1 MTTAP
6 APVPPDPSPGEGSD
20 ADSTAASPPAA
31 PAAPAAPAVPAAPA
45 REVASRDPATG
56 EVWRRYPAAGAPEVA
71 AALDAARVAQ
81 PAWAARPLRER
92 TAILGRFRRLLFE
105 ARHEIAGIV
114 TRENGKATVEGLG
127 EVMLVLDLCAFY
139 VKTAPRELKP
149 RTFRSA
155 SLAMFRKR
163 ITIAQEPIGVLGVIA
178 PWNYPL
184 MLGAGHVLPALVA
197 GNAVLLKPSEL
208 TPTTAVRMV
217 ELLHEAGVPREVLHV
232 LPGAGAAGAALV
244 SSGVDKVFFT
254 GSERTGR
261 LVAAECGR
269 RMIPCVLELGGSDPA
284 IVLEDAPLGVAAD
297 GIVFG
302 RFYNAGQ
309 TCVAP
314 KRVFVVDAVHDAFVR
329 EVRARVDALSVG
341 PAAAGAEVG
350 PLIHPSQVAAL
361 TAQYDDAIALGAT
374 VTARSSMAKGEPGYF
389 PPTVLTDVTDD
400 MQVLREETFGPVLPI
415 VRVRDADDAVRRANA
430 TPFGLSA
437 SVWTG
442 DTRRGVALAHRL
454 QAGSVMLNDVLL
466 AAGIA
471 EVPHGGVKSSGMGR
485 SHGVAGLLECVQ
497 SKAII
502 SERFPRMR
510 QLWWYRYTPDLERGF
525 DAFLRLA
532 HGRSLPDR
540 LAGLIGVRQLFRRK

>member
-6 APVPPDPSPGEGSD
+6 APASAHRDPSPDDGSG
-20 ADSTAASPPAA
+20 AGS
-31 PAAPAAPAVPAAPA
+31 PAVSSP

-56 EVWRRYPAAGAPEVA
+56 EVWRRYDAAGAPEIA
-71 AALDAARVAQ
+71 AALDAARAAQ
-81 PAWAARPLRER
+81 PAWSARPLRER
-92 TAILGRFRRLLFE
+92 VAILGRFRRLLYD
-105 ARHEIAGIV
+105 ARQEVAGIV
-114 TRENGKATVEGLG
+114 VRENGKATVEGLG

-139 VKTAPRELKP
+139 MKAAPRELKP

-163 ITIAQEPIGVLGVIA
+163 ITISQEPIGVLGVIA

-184 MLGAGHVLPALVA
+184 MLAAGHVLPALVA

-217 ELLHEAGVPREVLHV
+217 ELLHAAGIPHEVLHV

-244 SSGVDKVFFT
+244 SSGVDKMFFT

-329 EVRARVDALSVG
+329 EVSARVDALSVG
-341 PAAAGAEVG
+341 AATSGAEVG
-350 PLIHPSQVAAL
+350 PLIHPAQVAAL
-361 TAQYDDAIALGAT
+361 TEQYEDAIARGAQ
-374 VTARSSMAKGEPGYF
+374 VAARSTLAKEGPGYF
-389 PPTVLTDVTDD
+389 PPTVLTGVTDD
-400 MQVLREETFGPVLPI
+400 MQVLREETFGPLLPI

-430 TPFGLSA
+430 TTYGLSA
-437 SVWTG
+437 SIWTG
-442 DTRRGVALAHRL
+442 DARRGVALAHRL

-471 EVPHGGVKSSGMGR
+471 EVPHGGVKASGMGR

-497 SKAII
+497 SKAIV
-502 SERFPRMR
+502 SDRFPHMR

-540 LAGLIGVRQLFRRK
+540 LAGLFGVRRLLRRK

>member
-1 MTTAP
+1 MSTASAQPTPGATSDDAGAAVPGAAAP
-6 APVPPDPSPGEGSD
+6 APAIPP
-20 ADSTAASPPAA
+20 
-31 PAAPAAPAVPAAPA
+31 

-56 EVWRRYPAAGAPEVA
+56 EVWRRYTAAGAPEVA
-71 AALDAARVAQ
+71 AALAWARGAQ

-92 TAILGRFRRLLFE
+92 VAILERFRRLLYE
-105 ARHEIAGIV
+105 ARQEMAGIV
-114 TRENGKATVEGLG
+114 VRENGKATVEGLG

-139 VKTAPRELKP
+139 GKAAPRELAP

-155 SLAMFRKR
+155 SLAMFRKQ
-163 ITIAQEPIGVLGVIA
+163 IAIAQEPVGVMGVIA

-184 MLGAGHVLPALVA
+184 MLAAGHVLPALVA

-217 ELLHEAGVPREVLHV
+217 ELLHAAGVPREVLHV

-244 SSGVDKVFFT
+244 ASGVDKVFFT
-254 GSERTGR
+254 GSEATGR
-261 LVAAECGR
+261 LVSAECGR

-284 IVLEDAPLGVAAD
+284 IVLEDAPLDVAAD

-329 EVRARVDALSVG
+329 EVSARVNALSVG
-341 PAAAGAEVG
+341 AATSGAEVG
-350 PLIHPSQVAAL
+350 PLIHPTQVAAL
-361 TAQYDDAIALGAT
+361 AVQYDDALARGAQ
-374 VTARSSMAKGEPGYF
+374 VAARSPVQKDEPGYF
-389 PPTVLTDVTDD
+389 PPTVLTGVTED
-400 MQVLREETFGPVLPI
+400 MKVLREETFGPVLPI

-430 TPFGLSA
+430 STFGLSA
-437 SVWTG
+437 SVWTR
-442 DTRRGVALAHRL
+442 DRRRGVAIAHRL

-502 SERFPRMR
+502 TERFPGMR
-510 QLWWYRYTPDLERGF
+510 QLWWYRYTPDLARGF

-532 HGRSLPDR
+532 HGRSPADR
-540 LAGLIGVRQLFRRK
+540 LAGLVGVRRLLRRK